1 MQTFQTTGSIKDHDQ
16 SHFVHPGTFQA
27 YCGYRDV
34 ADSRNTKRIVLSPY
48 STRTHFLPS
57 LTNAI
62 LATAMFRCWHL
73 ILFFSGWAACV
84 ALVCR
89 FAHDIS
95 FQSTLLNIFGTVLG
109 FVISYRTSSSFE
121 RYVRKSCW

>member
-1 MQTFQTTGSIKDHDQ
+1 
-16 SHFVHPGTFQA
+16 
-27 YCGYRDV
+27 
-34 ADSRNTKRIVLSPY
+34 
-48 STRTHFLPS
+48 
-57 LTNAI
+57 
-62 LATAMFRCWHL
+62 MFRCWHL

-121 RYVRKSCW
+121 RYVRGGCWGLYESLIVLACVETERGTQAVE